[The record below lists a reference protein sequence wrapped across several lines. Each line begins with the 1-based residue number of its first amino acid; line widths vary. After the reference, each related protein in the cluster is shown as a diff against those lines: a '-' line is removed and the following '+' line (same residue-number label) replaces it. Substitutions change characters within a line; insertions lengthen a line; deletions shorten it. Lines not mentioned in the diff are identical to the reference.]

1 MTKRAGIRQKAGR
14 VTKTAKANPVIGR
27 SLKTILATW
36 KIPLPP
42 AFDET
47 TRLYL
52 SYAIGMKNRDEVLPK
67 PVVHALL
74 EWLQV
79 ASLEEIRE
87 LWPEM
92 EHSDQ
97 AISQT

>member
-14 VTKTAKANPVIGR
+14 VTETAKADPVIGR

-52 SYAIGMKNRDEVLPK
+52 SYAMGMKNRDGVLPQ
-67 PVVHALL
+67 PVIHALL
-74 EWLQV
+74 EWLRV
-79 ASLEEIRE
+79 ASLQEIRD
-87 LWPEM
+87 LWPKIELG
-92 EHSDQ
+92 
-97 AISQT
+97 I